1 MMTSVNLNQ
10 QVDQVT
16 GQARPAEP
24 ARSSEPTRPAAS
36 PARSQLRQLEA
47 SMMPAQALRRTGQRP
62 YAFNGLTLA
71 TICGVTPVLPFWYE
85 LNLFRTVIGSYVC
98 NVRLFN
104 KGEDADV
111 FRASEHEDL
120 EAACAYFED
129 YDPTGDLAA
138 SPDELSLD
146 APGVKLSLQAA
157 RLQLRINRITE
168 HYRATA
174 GELLYALDKLE
185 E

>member
-1 MMTSVNLNQ
+1 MTNVNLNQ

-16 GQARPAEP
+16 STPRPVE
-24 ARSSEPTRPAAS
+24 S
-36 PARSQLRQLEA
+36 PARSQLREVEA
-47 SMMPAQALRRTGQRP
+47 SIMPAQALKRTGQRP
-62 YAFNGLTLA
+62 YAFNGLTVA
-71 TICGVTPVLPFWYE
+71 TICGVTPALPFWYE

-111 FRASEHEDL
+111 FRASEHDDL
-120 EAACAYFED
+120 EAACAFFER
-129 YDPTGDLAA
+129 YEPAADLPA
-138 SPDELSLD
+138 SPDEISLD

-157 RLQLRINRITE
+157 RLQLRINRITD

-174 GELLYALDKLE
+174 GELLYALDRLE